1 MIQKIRQ
8 FFSDVVLEGKRI
20 SWPSRR
26 ELVDSTIVVIVFIV
40 LLAIVIMACDEI
52 IKTAL
57 ELVLGSAQA

>member
-1 MIQKIRQ
+1 MIQKITQ

-20 SWPSRR
+20 SWPNRR

-52 IKTAL
+52 IKTVL